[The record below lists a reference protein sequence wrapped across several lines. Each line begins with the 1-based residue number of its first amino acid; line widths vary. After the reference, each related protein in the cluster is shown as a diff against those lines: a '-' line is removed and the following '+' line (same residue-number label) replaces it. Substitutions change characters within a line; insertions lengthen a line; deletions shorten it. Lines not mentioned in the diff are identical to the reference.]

1 LSEALQPVQSK
12 GNINDLISK
21 DDIINTGELFR
32 MKMLKTLTM
41 MTVVMVAA
49 TSLVACSK
57 KESASEAT
65 PSPSTKVAA
74 TPTAAALQPVK
85 LKWVLRI
92 PQQKD
97 GDAVLAEINKI
108 LKEKI
113 NATLEIQFIEAA
125 AYLEKTKLMIA
136 AGEDFDLMFTAPGY
150 QFYENVAKGAFLP
163 LDEMLTKYAPKAY
176 AQVPSSFWSAMKVNN
191 KVYGF
196 PNYQI
201 AARQSNITFR
211 KDIVDKY
218 NIDLNAIKK
227 LEDLE
232 PIFAKMKAGE
242 SADKFIHAGA
252 NTVTGIDVM
261 NYMKLETL
269 GPEGSPGA
277 IEAAGSDLK
286 VINQYENPAFVNYVK
301 LMKSW
306 ADKGY
311 INKDLS
317 LAKNA
322 EELYKTG
329 KILSS
334 QGNSKPGGEV
344 EVKTRYGYDPAIAN
358 LTEPFVTTSA
368 VTGTMQAISRTSK
381 NPERAMMFLELI
393 NTDKQ
398 LYNMVLYGL
407 EGKHYKKT
415 GDNTVELIKDS
426 GYLTNVAWMLGDQL
440 NAYLL
445 PGVGADIPQ
454 KTDQLN
460 KSAKASRI
468 MGFSF
473 DAEPIKTEIAQSKTV
488 LDKYLIGL
496 AYGMMDVDS
505 TMATMN
511 KELKAA
517 GMDKIIAE
525 KQKQLDAWAA
535 ANKK

>member
-1 LSEALQPVQSK
+1 
-12 GNINDLISK
+12 
-21 DDIINTGELFR
+21 

-41 MTVVMVAA
+41 TTVALVTA
-49 TSLVACSK
+49 TSLVGCA
-57 KESASEAT
+57 KESASDAKTSPKAT
-65 PSPSTKVAA
+65 A
-74 TPTAAALQPVK
+74 TPTTATLEPVK

-92 PQQKD
+92 PAQKE
-97 GDAVLAEINKI
+97 GEAVLTEINKI

-136 AGEDFDLMFTAPGY
+136 AGENFDIMFTSPGY

-163 LDEMLTKYAPKAY
+163 MDELLTKHAPKAY
-176 AQVPSSFWSAMKVNN
+176 GQVPANFWSAMKVNN
-191 KVYGF
+191 KIYGF

-201 AARQSNITFR
+201 AARQSVISIR
-211 KDIVDKY
+211 KDMVDKY
-218 NIDLNAIKK
+218 GIDVKSIKTM
-227 LEDLE
+227 EDLE
-232 PIFAKMKAGE
+232 PALAKMKAGE
-242 SADKFIHAGA
+242 GADKYIFNPG
-252 NTVTGIDVM
+252 NSLGIIDTM

-269 GPEGSPGA
+269 GSDGSPGA
-277 IEAAGSDLK
+277 IESFGSDNK
-286 VINQYENPAFVNYVK
+286 VINQFEHPSFVKFVK

-317 LAKNA
+317 LVKDST
-322 EELYKTG
+322 ELTKTG
-329 KILSS
+329 KILA
-334 QGNSKPGGEV
+334 GGLGTYKPGIEA
-344 EVKTRYGYDPAIAN
+344 ETKARYNYDPVFATM
-358 LTEPFVTTSA
+358 TEPFVTTGS

-381 NPERAMMFLELI
+381 NPERAMMFLELL

-398 LYNMVLYGL
+398 LYNMVTFGL
-407 EGKHYKKT
+407 EGKQYKKT
-415 GDNTVELIKDS
+415 GDNSIELIPDS
-426 GYLTNVAWMLGDQL
+426 GYAPNVSWMLGNTL

-445 PGVGADIPQ
+445 PGVAADIPQ

-460 KSAKASRI
+460 KSAKASKI

-473 DAEPIKTEIAQSKTV
+473 DAEPVKAELAQAKTIT
-488 LDKYLIGL
+488 DKYLLGL
-496 AYGMMDVDS
+496 AYGMLDVDS
-505 TMATMN
+505 TLATMN

>member
-1 LSEALQPVQSK
+1 M
-12 GNINDLISK
+12 
-21 DDIINTGELFR
+21 F
-32 MKMLKTLTM
+32 KTLTM

-49 TSLVACSK
+49 TSLVGCAKDST
-57 KESASEAT
+57 SEAT
-65 PSPSTKVAA
+65 TKPSSSTKVAA
-74 TPTAAALQPVK
+74 TPTAATLAPVK

-92 PQQKD
+92 PVQKE
-97 GDAVLAEINKI
+97 GEAVLTEVNKI

-113 NATLEIQFIEAA
+113 NATLDIQFIEAA
-125 AYLEKTKLMIA
+125 AYAEKTKLMIA
-136 AGEDFDLMFTAPGY
+136 AGEDFDIMFTAAGY
-150 QFYENVAKGAFLP
+150 NFYDNVAKGAFVP
-163 LDEMLTKYAPKAY
+163 MDELLTKYAPKAY
-176 AQVPSSFWSAMKVNN
+176 AQIPPSFWNAMKVNN

-201 AARQSNITFR
+201 AARQSAFNFR

-218 NIDLNAIKK
+218 SIDVNAMKK
-227 LEDLE
+227 MEDLE
-232 PIFAKMKAGE
+232 PAFAKMKAGE
-242 SADKFIHAGA
+242 SADKFIFNPGNALA
-252 NTVTGIDVM
+252 TLDVM

-269 GPEGSPGA
+269 GSDGSPGA
-277 IEAAGSDLK
+277 IEAVGSDYK
-286 VINQYENPAFVNYVK
+286 VINQFEHPAFVNFVK
-301 LMKSW
+301 LMKNWSE
-306 ADKGY
+306 KGY
-311 INKDLS
+311 INKDLA
-317 LAKNA
+317 LVKDPT
-322 EELYKTG
+322 ELLKSG

-334 QGNSKPGGEV
+334 GLGTYKPGV
-344 EVKTRYGYDPAIAN
+344 EAETKARYNYDAAFGTMTDP
-358 LTEPFVTTSA
+358 LVTTGS

-381 NPERAMMFLELI
+381 NPERAMMFLELM

-407 EGKHYKKT
+407 EGKNYKKT
-415 GDNTVELIKDS
+415 GDNSIELIPDS
-426 GYLTNVAWMLGDQL
+426 GYATNVAWMLGDQL

-445 PGVGADIPQ
+445 PGVATDIPQ

-473 DAEPIKTEIAQSKTV
+473 DAEPVKAELAQAKTV
-488 LDKYLIGL
+488 TDKYLLGL

-505 TMATMN
+505 TLATMN

-525 KQKQLDAWAA
+525 KQKQLDAWVA